1 MADQK
6 KKGKVSGAIKAVGT
20 DIKDIGTTFAK
31 GDWKT
36 KVSFLIMG
44 FGQLT
49 RKQWVRGIAFLGS
62 EVLFILYMVFF
73 GAEYL
78 KDIGTLGT
86 KVGGYDANYVYTYGD
101 NSFLILLYSI
111 LSIFIIF
118 AFIFVWRLNIRDNK
132 NNQNK
137 LILPSNKD
145 DIAVLFDEHFDKALL
160 ALPVLGV
167 FLFVLLPIV
176 FMICI
181 AFTNYDATHQSPTN
195 LFTWVGLKN
204 FKNLFSIG
212 TGGFGKTFGTVLSW
226 TLIWAFFATFLN
238 ASVRTAVKVL

>member
-36 KVSFLIMG
+36 RVSFLIMG

-78 KDIGTLGT
+78 KDVGTLGT
-86 KVGGYDANYVYTYGD
+86 KIGGYDANYVYTYGD

-111 LSIFIIF
+111 LSIFVIL
-118 AFIFVWRLNIRDNK
+118 AFIFVWRLNIRDN
-132 NNQNK
+132 QNS
-137 LILPSNKD
+137 LSFLQTRTILQ
-145 DIAVLFDEHFDKALL
+145 HFLMSIL
-160 ALPVLGV
+160 
-167 FLFVLLPIV
+167 
-176 FMICI
+176 
-181 AFTNYDATHQSPTN
+181 TRQSS
-195 LFTWVGLKN
+195 LC
-204 FKNLFSIG
+204 
-212 TGGFGKTFGTVLSW
+212 
-226 TLIWAFFATFLN
+226 
-238 ASVRTAVKVL
+238 R